1 MTERKRLSIDSMI
14 KCDVCPRCTDPYPGK
29 LDGDG
34 YHFCICGMSGNI
46 VYTTPHRIKRYNGKG
61 YINLGV
67 SSCALYESIEDAL
80 AHMTESEI
88 RRWREGHEAH
98 DNSTVASRIES
109 DI

>member
-1 MTERKRLSIDSMI
+1 MFEIGKMI
-14 KCDVCPRCTDPYPGK
+14 KCDVCPRCTDPHPGK

-61 YINLGV
+61 YINLGI
-67 SSCALYESIEDAL
+67 SSCALYESVEDAL
-80 AHMTESEI
+80 SHMTESE
-88 RRWREGHEAH
+88 RRKWREHNEAH
-98 DNSTVASRIES
+98 DDSTITPRTEP